1 MDFLYYLFNLI
12 LQFIVVLSCMISTFL
27 VGSTFA
33 HDTEDGVTY
42 YPSYSDN
49 TANVYNYNKYKQF
62 EINTKVGYVT
72 DVQLRPG
79 EVVQK
84 IASGNTTQWQVDVDI
99 IDGVQHVYI
108 KPMVSGIRT
117 NMIINT
123 DQRSY
128 RFLVNSTDEMEYVV
142 VFNFAELDREA
153 QLKAEAEALAAQQAR
168 LDNLKRLQNTHFN
181 TNYKVIKTKNVKTVY
196 VPKNIFDDGQKT
208 YIEVSDLAL
217 RDNLPL
223 VYSYDD
229 WEKGKL
235 QLVNYRL
242 KNNVIEIDK
251 VVNKMRVMFSQ
262 NSYFDVQNKNTEYK
276 NTSPGNIQFKG
287 QPATTLYNA
296 DTVNP
301 TEQVSYHDT
310 FVSLNER
317 NRQARMQEYKDL
329 QGGSMDKLDDLINQV
344 EDSIK
349 TDAKSLNPN
358 AQQAQ
363 QDNDPK
369 VQQFIQ
375 TTYGGSK

>member
-1 MDFLYYLFNLI
+1 MNKKLKYS
-12 LQFIVVLSCMISTFL
+12 VVLSCMISTFL

-181 TNYKVIKTKNVKTVY
+181 TNYKVVKTKNVKTVY

>member
-1 MDFLYYLFNLI
+1 MNKKLKYS
-12 LQFIVVLSCMISTFL
+12 VVLSCMISTFL

-181 TNYKVIKTKNVKTVY
+181 TNYKVIKTKNVKTAY

-276 NTSPGNIQFKG
+276 NTSSGNIQFKG

-375 TTYGGSK
+375 TTYGGSKL

>member
-1 MDFLYYLFNLI
+1 MNKKLKYSL
-12 LQFIVVLSCMISTFL
+12 VLSCMISTF
-27 VGSTFA
+27 VMGSTFA

-296 DTVNP
+296 DTVNQ

>member
-1 MDFLYYLFNLI
+1 MNKKLKYS
-12 LQFIVVLSCMISTFL
+12 VVLSCMISTFL
-27 VGSTFA
+27 VGSAFA

-181 TNYKVIKTKNVKTVY
+181 TNYKVIKTKNVKTAY

-358 AQQAQ
+358 VQQAQ

>member
-1 MDFLYYLFNLI
+1 MNKKLKYS
-12 LQFIVVLSCMISTFL
+12 VVLSCMISTFL

-72 DVQLRPG
+72 DIQLRPG

-363 QDNDPK
+363 QDNNPK

>member
-1 MDFLYYLFNLI
+1 MNKKLKYS
-12 LQFIVVLSCMISTFL
+12 VVLSCMISTFL

-181 TNYKVIKTKNVKTVY
+181 TNYKVIKTKNVKTIY

-296 DTVNP
+296 DIVNP

>member
-1 MDFLYYLFNLI
+1 MNKKLKYS
-12 LQFIVVLSCMISTFL
+12 VVLSCMISTFL
-27 VGSTFA
+27 VGSAFA

-181 TNYKVIKTKNVKTVY
+181 TNYKVIKTKNVKTAY

-276 NTSPGNIQFKG
+276 NTSPDNIQFKG

>member
-1 MDFLYYLFNLI
+1 MNKKLKYS
-12 LQFIVVLSCMISTFL
+12 VVLSCMISTFL

-181 TNYKVIKTKNVKTVY
+181 TNYKVIKTKNVKTAY

-317 NRQARMQEYKDL
+317 NRQSRMQEYKDL

>member
-1 MDFLYYLFNLI
+1 MNKKLKYS
-12 LQFIVVLSCMISTFL
+12 VVLSCMISTFL

-251 VVNKMRVMFSQ
+251 VINKMRVMFSQ

-296 DTVNP
+296 DIVNP

>member
-1 MDFLYYLFNLI
+1 MNKKLKYS
-12 LQFIVVLSCMISTFL
+12 VVLSCMISTFL

-84 IASGNTTQWQVDVDI
+84 IASGNTIQWQVDVDI

-181 TNYKVIKTKNVKTVY
+181 TNYKVIKTKNVKTAY

>member
-1 MDFLYYLFNLI
+1 MNKKLKYSLI
-12 LQFIVVLSCMISTFL
+12 LSCMISTF
-27 VGSTFA
+27 VMGSTFA

-208 YIEVSDLAL
+208 YIEVSDLGL

>member
-1 MDFLYYLFNLI
+1 MNKKLKYSL
-12 LQFIVVLSCMISTFL
+12 VLSCMISTF
-27 VGSTFA
+27 VMGSTFA

-358 AQQAQ
+358 AQQSQ

>member
-1 MDFLYYLFNLI
+1 MNKKLKYSF
-12 LQFIVVLSCMISTFL
+12 VLSCMISTFL
-27 VGSTFA
+27 VGFTFA

>member
-1 MDFLYYLFNLI
+1 MNKKLKYS
-12 LQFIVVLSCMISTFL
+12 VVLSCMISTFL
-27 VGSTFA
+27 VGSAFA

-181 TNYKVIKTKNVKTVY
+181 TNYKVIKTKNVKTAY

-276 NTSPGNIQFKG
+276 NTSPGNIQFKA

-296 DTVNP
+296 DTLNP

>member
-1 MDFLYYLFNLI
+1 MNKKLKYS
-12 LQFIVVLSCMISTFL
+12 VVLSCMISTFL
-27 VGSTFA
+27 VGSAFA

-181 TNYKVIKTKNVKTVY
+181 TNYKVIKTKNVKTAY

-375 TTYGGSK
+375 TTYGGIK

>member
-1 MDFLYYLFNLI
+1 MNKKLKYSI
-12 LQFIVVLSCMISTFL
+12 VLSCMISTFL
-27 VGSTFA
+27 VGSAFA

-181 TNYKVIKTKNVKTVY
+181 TNYKVIKTKNVKTAY

>member
-1 MDFLYYLFNLI
+1 MNKKLKYS
-12 LQFIVVLSCMISTFL
+12 VVLSCMISTFL

-358 AQQAQ
+358 AQQSQ

>member
-1 MDFLYYLFNLI
+1 MNKKLKYS
-12 LQFIVVLSCMISTFL
+12 VVLSCMISTFL

-181 TNYKVIKTKNVKTVY
+181 TNYKVIKTKNVKTAY

-287 QPATTLYNA
+287 QPSTTLYNA

>member
-1 MDFLYYLFNLI
+1 MNKKLKYS
-12 LQFIVVLSCMISTFL
+12 VVLSCMISTFL

-99 IDGVQHVYI
+99 VDGVQHVYI

>member
-1 MDFLYYLFNLI
+1 MNKKLKYS
-12 LQFIVVLSCMISTFL
+12 VVLSCMISTFL
-27 VGSTFA
+27 VGSAFA

-108 KPMVSGIRT
+108 KPIVSGIRT

-181 TNYKVIKTKNVKTVY
+181 TNYKVIKTKNVKTAY

>member
-1 MDFLYYLFNLI
+1 MNKKLKYS
-12 LQFIVVLSCMISTFL
+12 VVLSCMISTFL
-27 VGSTFA
+27 VGSAFA

-181 TNYKVIKTKNVKTVY
+181 TNYKVIKTKNVKTTY

>member
-1 MDFLYYLFNLI
+1 MNKKLKYS
-12 LQFIVVLSCMISTFL
+12 VVLSCMISTFI

>member
-1 MDFLYYLFNLI
+1 MNKKLKYS
-12 LQFIVVLSCMISTFL
+12 VVLSCMISTFL

-181 TNYKVIKTKNVKTVY
+181 INYKVIKTKNVKTVY

>member
-1 MDFLYYLFNLI
+1 MNKKLKYS
-12 LQFIVVLSCMISTFL
+12 VVLSCMISTFL

-153 QLKAEAEALAAQQAR
+153 HLKAEAEALAAQQAR

-181 TNYKVIKTKNVKTVY
+181 TNYKVIKTKNVKTAY

>member
-1 MDFLYYLFNLI
+1 MNKKLKYS
-12 LQFIVVLSCMISTFL
+12 VVLSCMISTFL

-72 DVQLRPG
+72 DIQLRPG

-181 TNYKVIKTKNVKTVY
+181 TNYKVIKTKNVKTAY

>member
-1 MDFLYYLFNLI
+1 MNKKLKYS
-12 LQFIVVLSCMISTFL
+12 VVLSCMISTFL

-128 RFLVNSTDEMEYVV
+128 RFLVNSTDDMEYVV

-181 TNYKVIKTKNVKTVY
+181 TNYKVIKTKNVKTAY

>member
-1 MDFLYYLFNLI
+1 MNKKLKYS
-12 LQFIVVLSCMISTFL
+12 VVLSCMISTFL

-181 TNYKVIKTKNVKTVY
+181 TNYKVIKTKNVKTAY
-196 VPKNIFDDGQKT
+196 VPKNIFDDGKKT

>member
-1 MDFLYYLFNLI
+1 MNKKLKYS
-12 LQFIVVLSCMISTFL
+12 VVLSCMISTFL

-181 TNYKVIKTKNVKTVY
+181 TNYKVIKTKNVKTAY

-208 YIEVSDLAL
+208 YIEVSELAL

>member
-1 MDFLYYLFNLI
+1 
-12 LQFIVVLSCMISTFL
+12 
-27 VGSTFA
+27 
-33 HDTEDGVTY
+33 
-42 YPSYSDN
+42 
-49 TANVYNYNKYKQF
+49 
-62 EINTKVGYVT
+62 
-72 DVQLRPG
+72 
-79 EVVQK
+79 
-84 IASGNTTQWQVDVDI
+84 
-99 IDGVQHVYI
+99 
-108 KPMVSGIRT
+108 
-117 NMIINT
+117 
-123 DQRSY
+123 
-128 RFLVNSTDEMEYVV
+128 
-142 VFNFAELDREA
+142 
-153 QLKAEAEALAAQQAR
+153 
-168 LDNLKRLQNTHFN
+168 
-181 TNYKVIKTKNVKTVY
+181 
-196 VPKNIFDDGQKT
+196 
-208 YIEVSDLAL
+208 
-217 RDNLPL
+217 
-223 VYSYDD
+223 
-229 WEKGKL
+229 
-235 QLVNYRL
+235 
-242 KNNVIEIDK
+242 
-251 VVNKMRVMFSQ
+251 MRVMFSQ

>member
-1 MDFLYYLFNLI
+1 MNKKLKYS
-12 LQFIVVLSCMISTFL
+12 VVLSCMISTFL

-181 TNYKVIKTKNVKTVY
+181 TNYKVIKTKNVKTAY

-223 VYSYDD
+223 IYSYDD

-301 TEQVSYHDT
+301 NEQVSYHDT

>member
-1 MDFLYYLFNLI
+1 MNKKLKYS
-12 LQFIVVLSCMISTFL
+12 VVLSCMISTFL

-142 VFNFAELDREA
+142 VFNFSELDREA

>member
-1 MDFLYYLFNLI
+1 MNKKLKYS
-12 LQFIVVLSCMISTFL
+12 VVLSCMISTFL

-181 TNYKVIKTKNVKTVY
+181 TNYKVIKTKNVKTAY

-329 QGGSMDKLDDLINQV
+329 QGDSMDKLDDLINQV

>member
-1 MDFLYYLFNLI
+1 MNKKLKYS
-12 LQFIVVLSCMISTFL
+12 VVLSCMISTFL

-33 HDTEDGVTY
+33 HDTEEGVTY

-181 TNYKVIKTKNVKTVY
+181 TNYKVIKTKNVKTAY

>member
-1 MDFLYYLFNLI
+1 MNKKLKYS
-12 LQFIVVLSCMISTFL
+12 VVLSCMISTFL

-153 QLKAEAEALAAQQAR
+153 QLKAEAEALAVQQSR
-168 LDNLKRLQNTHFN
+168 LYNLKRLKNTHFN
-181 TNYKVIKTKNVKTVY
+181 TNYKVIKTKNVKTAY

-287 QPATTLYNA
+287 QPATTIYNA

>member
-1 MDFLYYLFNLI
+1 MNKKLKYS
-12 LQFIVVLSCMISTFL
+12 VVLSCMISTFL

-153 QLKAEAEALAAQQAR
+153 QLKEEAEALAAQQAR

-181 TNYKVIKTKNVKTVY
+181 TNYKVIKTKNVKTAY

>member
-1 MDFLYYLFNLI
+1 MNKKLKYS
-12 LQFIVVLSCMISTFL
+12 VVLSCMISTFL

-181 TNYKVIKTKNVKTVY
+181 TNYKVIKTKNVKTAY

-317 NRQARMQEYKDL
+317 NRQAMMQEYKDL

>member
-1 MDFLYYLFNLI
+1 MNKKLKYS
-12 LQFIVVLSCMISTFL
+12 VVLSCMISTFL

-153 QLKAEAEALAAQQAR
+153 QLKTEAEALAAQQAR

>member
-1 MDFLYYLFNLI
+1 MNKKLKYS
-12 LQFIVVLSCMISTFL
+12 VVLSCMISTFL
-27 VGSTFA
+27 VGSAFA

-181 TNYKVIKTKNVKTVY
+181 TNYKVIKTKNVKTAY

-363 QDNDPK
+363 QDNDSK

>member
-1 MDFLYYLFNLI
+1 MNKKLKYS
-12 LQFIVVLSCMISTFL
+12 VVLSCMISTFL

-153 QLKAEAEALAAQQAR
+153 QLKAEAEELAAQQAR

>member
-1 MDFLYYLFNLI
+1 MNKKLKYS
-12 LQFIVVLSCMISTFL
+12 VVLSCMISTFL

-49 TANVYNYNKYKQF
+49 TANIYNYNKYKQF

-317 NRQARMQEYKDL
+317 NRQARIQEYKDL